1 MESEAMHYAP
11 AKETHVSCFS
21 PLLSS
26 HFSFSHCIVETYQD
40 APFCS
45 SSNTAQLRCGAE
57 RAGANVPLGC
67 QTSFIR
73 PTLME
78 EFVIEIY
85 DALVVAAGN
94 QGAK

>member
-1 MESEAMHYAP
+1 M
-11 AKETHVSCFS
+11 SCYS

-26 HFSFSHCIVETYQD
+26 RCSFSHCIVKTYQD

-45 SSNTAQLRCGAE
+45 SSHAAQLKCGAE
-57 RAGANVPLGC
+57 GAGANVPLGC

-85 DALVVAAGN
+85 GGLVVAAGN
-94 QGAK
+94 HGAK